1 MAGDGEGTQ
10 GGEGTMTNRRL
21 PAPQAQ
27 AFVVCRKITNEPQTA
42 MPCGD
47 GSPPIRLCI
56 PIRSRRNSWHST
68 NLS

>member
-1 MAGDGEGTQ
+1 
-10 GGEGTMTNRRL
+10 MTNRRL